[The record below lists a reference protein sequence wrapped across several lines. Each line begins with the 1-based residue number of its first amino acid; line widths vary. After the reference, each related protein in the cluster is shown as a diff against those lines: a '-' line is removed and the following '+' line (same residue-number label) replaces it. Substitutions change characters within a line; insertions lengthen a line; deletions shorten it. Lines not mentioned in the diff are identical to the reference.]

1 MNELADYVLAIRLPG
16 APPAPEGIKT
26 VDFVPGDGDIV
37 SATIDGLQ
45 ASGLVAADFRARVI
59 FMASDG
65 PECLI
70 PYAALCGFAGR
81 RIDAY
86 AGGVVMPFSRL
97 AEKGT
102 DFPDAG
108 RPDEFLIWGQVGGP
122 DVEGLR
128 TVQLVPTAQGPVSPE
143 AASVIRY
150 AARLR
155 MVPPDSARDA
165 LAMFI
170 LIAAL
175 RRRADDRFPYL
186 STGTEPVP
194 ETKDDPRQGVDL
206 ELIRRTAA
214 QYREELRAA
223 RPETEIVDPVPV
235 SPRNRRLAEANAVE
249 IGTVL
254 RRLGSTPDA
263 DGRWHCPRPDR
274 HSNGDDNPSM
284 KVYGHNRTRCQRC
297 DAEKIGPLKLVID
310 VLGVTPD
317 EAAAFI
323 LSSDRKVDSRVA

>member
-1 MNELADYVLAIRLPG
+1 MNELADYVLAIRVPG
-16 APPAPEGIKT
+16 GPAAPEGIKT
-26 VDFVPGDGDIV
+26 VDFVPGDGDVV
-37 SATIDGLQ
+37 SATIDGLR
-45 ASGLVAADFRARVI
+45 ATGLVAADFRARVI
-59 FMASDG
+59 FLASDG
-65 PECLI
+65 PESLI
-70 PYAALCGFAGR
+70 PYAALCGLAGR

-86 AGGVVMPFSRL
+86 AGGVVLPFSRL
-97 AEKGT
+97 AEKGS
-102 DFPDAG
+102 DLPDAG
-108 RPDEFLIWGQVGGP
+108 RPDEFLTWAQVGGP
-122 DVEGLR
+122 DAEGVR
-128 TVQLVPTAQGPVSPE
+128 TVRFAPAGQSPVSPE

-165 LAMFI
+165 LTMFV
-170 LIAAL
+170 LVAAL
-175 RRRADDRFPYL
+175 RKRADDRFPYL

-206 ELIRRTAA
+206 ELIRRTAG
-214 QYREELRAA
+214 QYREELRAS
-223 RPETEIVDPVPV
+223 RLDSEVVEPVPV

-263 DGRWHCPRPDR
+263 EGRWHCPRPDR
-274 HSNGDDNPSM
+274 HSNRDENPSM
-284 KVYGHNRTRCQRC
+284 KAYGHNRTRCQRC

-310 VLGVTPD
+310 VLGITPD

-323 LSSDRKVDSRVA
+323 LDSDRMVDNRVA